1 MPTVTLI
8 LMAIGIP
15 VLAAPVAVHAQ
26 VAAATLVSV
35 ERNTSGATA
44 GVDVLAGGR
53 LVVTNTSFRDL
64 IRFVHGLPETA
75 VEGGPVWLSTDRYDL
90 VVEAEGQPSREQWM
104 ATMRTLLAE
113 RLKLV
118 TRMETRDGQAYE
130 LTLLDTDGQLGPNLA
145 LTTTSCT
152 VGTQD
157 APSPSCRFDLAPGSI
172 TAVGRPM
179 ERLVRAIGQV
189 CGAPVEDRTHLTGLY
204 DLRVTWTP
212 DASTTPCGALSTAIE
227 RQLGLTLRRVDGAQ
241 VLVIESAVRP

>member
-1 MPTVTLI
+1 MRVTGRVVLSI
-8 LMAIGIP
+8 L
-15 VLAAPVAVHAQ
+15 VLAAPVATRTQ
-26 VAAATLVSV
+26 TPAATLVSV

-44 GVDVLAGGR
+44 GVDVRVGGR

-104 ATMRTLLAE
+104 AIMRTLLAE

-118 TRMETRDGQAYE
+118 TRMETRETQAYE
-130 LTLLDTDGQLGPNLA
+130 LALLDTDGQFGPNLA
-145 LTTTSCT
+145 PTTTSCT

-157 APSPSCRFDLAPGSI
+157 APSASCRFDLAPGSI

-189 CGAPVEDRTHLTGLY
+189 CGAPVEDGTNLTGLY

-212 DASTTPCGALSTAIE
+212 NSSTTPCAALSIAIE
-227 RQLGLTLRRVDGAQ
+227 RQLGLTLRRMDGAQ